1 MSPDLQRLADRIA
14 LQDLVI
20 AYANAIDRRDFDA
33 LDQVF
38 TPEAYIDYRA
48 MGGIDGPY
56 PAVKAW
62 LPQALAH
69 FPGYMH
75 LTGNAAFDIDGDQA
89 RGRVA
94 CFNPMVVPLPD
105 GGRDTLFLGLWYI
118 DDYQRTPAGWRIC
131 RRSEEKSYDFN
142 VPAFMKAAIGE
153 G

>member
-1 MSPDLQRLADRIA
+1 MSPELQALADRLA

-33 LDQVF
+33 LDHVF
-38 TPEAYIDYRA
+38 TADAYIDYRA

-56 PAVKAW
+56 PTVKAW
-62 LPQALAH
+62 LPEALGH

-75 LTGNAAFDIDGDQA
+75 LTGNAAFTIDGETA

-94 CFNPMVVPLPD
+94 CFNPMVVPLPE
-105 GGRDTLFLGLWYI
+105 GGHDTLFLGLWYV
-118 DDYQRTPAGWRIC
+118 DDYRRTADGWRIS

-142 VPAFMKAAIGE
+142 VPAWMKAAIG